1 MKTTPAMLVPLTAA
15 AVLWA
20 WPVRSAESPFPIA
33 AGPIKGFT
41 VPAKEFLLKGESARP
56 LGSNRIQLEGISIET
71 RRGAGELDFILR
83 TPGGEYDRNADLVRS
98 TNTLDVQ
105 SLDGRF
111 HLSGVGYDFQPR
123 TNLLTIHSHVATRF
137 DRQFFEQANLSK
149 AVLPGAGSTNRQLT
163 VTSETF
169 EFNGITGDAAYRET
183 VHLTDGE
190 LLELQAG
197 ELKFNLASLTNET
210 RRADARTDVRLRLQL
225 EDGLATARADE
236 TTFSTAP
243 GIDVQVAMQRQIR
256 WTNNLLSGSAERLK
270 WWLASNH
277 YEFTAEAGT
286 TVRFPH
292 TLFATNQAGVSSAD
306 KSGQLWIDIESETQ
320 HFVPG
325 RLTFDGR
332 VQARQDT
339 NWLIATRR
347 FVVDL
352 DATNHPTRLEAIGDF
367 EFVSNQPGQPGRGT
381 AGHALVAYQSD
392 RRPVVTLTESPRWV
406 SPEFEKSADRIQ
418 VVDPLGE
425 PVFSGDGNVRLTLK
439 GLRLVDLDW
448 FGSQT
453 NAAKAPPAGEIATAD
468 PVLITAERS
477 RYEGGQAVFSGNV
490 LVQHGTNYLTATE
503 LALWFTSDRRLTN
516 LVASGGVKVRQ
527 QGIVLTA
534 RELTAR
540 FDGSERNLP
549 QVEARGGVQLCGK
562 AEQGQGRGLG
572 GVLRYDGATG
582 EAVLEDQPE
591 LVVFGLP
598 ASGERQEPPPYL
610 LKASQIFW
618 NLRDETFRGKAPFS
632 IINLPPDADIPRG
645 CD

>member
-1 MKTTPAMLVPLTAA
+1 MRTTPAILVPLTAA

-20 WPVRSAESPFPIA
+20 WPVRSAESPFPVT

-56 LGSNRIQLEGISIET
+56 VGSNRFQLEGISIET
-71 RRGAGELDFILR
+71 RRGAGELNFILR

-105 SLDGRF
+105 SIDGRF
-111 HLSGVGYDFQPR
+111 QLSGIGYDFQPR
-123 TNLLTIHSHVATRF
+123 TNLLTIHSNVVTRF
-137 DRQFFEQANLSK
+137 DRQFFARTNEAK
-149 AVLPGAGSTNRQLT
+149 AVLPDAGSTNRQLT

-197 ELKFNLASLTNET
+197 ELRFNLASLTNET

-236 TTFSTAP
+236 TTFSAAP
-243 GIDVQVAMQRQIR
+243 GIDVQVEMQRQVR

-270 WWLASNH
+270 WWMASNQ

-286 TVRFPH
+286 AVRFPH
-292 TLFATNQAGVSSAD
+292 TLFATNHAGAPSAD
-306 KSGQLWIDIESETQ
+306 EPSQLWIDLESETQ

-332 VQARQDT
+332 VKAHQDT
-339 NWLIATRR
+339 NWLMATRR
-347 FVVDL
+347 LVVDL
-352 DATNHPTRLEAIGDF
+352 DATNRPTRLEAIGDF
-367 EFVSNQPGQPGRGT
+367 EFVSNQPGQTGRGT
-381 AGHALVAYQSD
+381 AGHALVAYQPD
-392 RRPVVTLTESPRWV
+392 RRPAVTLTESPRWV

-425 PVFSGDGNVRLTLK
+425 PVFSGDGNVRLELK

-453 NAAKAPPAGEIATAD
+453 NAVKSEPAPEATAD

-477 RYEGGQAVFSGNV
+477 RYQGGQAVFSGNV
-490 LVQHGTNYLTATE
+490 LVRHGTNYLIATE
-503 LALWFTSDRRLTN
+503 LALWFTTDRRLTN

-549 QVEARGGVQLCGK
+549 QVEAWGDVQLCGR
-562 AEQGQGRGLG
+562 AEQGQGRGIG
-572 GVLRYDGATG
+572 GVLRYNGATG

-591 LVVFGLP
+591 LVIFGLP
-598 ASGERQEPPPYL
+598 ASGERKEPPPYL
-610 LKASQIFW
+610 LKAAQIFW
-618 NLRDETFRGKAPFS
+618 NLRDETFRGRAPFS
-632 IINLPPDADIPRG
+632 IINLPADADIPRA
-645 CD
+645 CE